1 MHQANTGLKTKPK
14 PNIQRSGIDSQVL
27 YYVNE
32 EIQKGFGEG
41 NFSFRDKKIACGGLM
56 LLR

>member
-1 MHQANTGLKTKPK
+1 MHQANTGLKTKP
-14 PNIQRSGIDSQVL
+14 NIQRSGIDFQVL

-41 NFSFRDKKIACGGLM
+41 NFSFRDKKIACDGLM

>member
-1 MHQANTGLKTKPK
+1 MHQANTGLKTK

-41 NFSFRDKKIACGGLM
+41 NFSFRDKKIACDGLM